1 MPTYVVPQVL
11 VFQEIDLVSA
21 ATLQPLPAHIAG
33 GHAQLIRYSETDE
46 REDGALG
53 QYDRLN
59 DTAYAWPRRPAGG
72 VVDQSYTKVLI
83 KNALLRYFSDTIGSG
98 DNIET
103 VAGSPNKIRA
113 DATNFKSNDSDY
125 PLDAALVNRPV
136 KVGDTAKVRAV
147 VGSDTYDLCT
157 YVAGFEA
164 DAVAAVVGSSV
175 EDTDNQD
182 ASTLTN
188 DGGAKIGGVNNCVD
202 IETVTGTSY
211 DGLEDGDVE
220 ETYTITVIESSTNE
234 TATTARLR
242 VTSASG
248 NDDVASVQPAAFGS
262 PTAIGTRGLT
272 VTFNNTNGVLCS
284 ESSEEG
290 GYDHNDFVVGQQWRV
305 TCSQAYTVT
314 SGTSGGTYDGDY
326 DDTYIVEVSRGGAY
340 STNESLA
347 PLVIVRT
354 TKGKDVSGPTP
365 ITASATAF
373 AIGTHGVT
381 ISFNQAALVKGD
393 KFYVEVQAEGAGPFR
408 TLILGHNLPE
418 EVIDNGATEVDL
430 HLYIRK
436 DVEVNPHRVEA
447 APQLN
452 YEQSETEITLN
463 SGITA
468 FDDSWTDT
476 NGDPEALPIHA
487 ECGYSEVYL
496 TVRYWLSELCREV
509 NSLFNVSALDDAI
522 SGPLHP
528 DNPLKWGVFK
538 ALQNSNGRAVGYT
551 SICNPDDPDS
561 WAEMLEVIDGRR
573 DTYGL
578 VPLTRN
584 KLVWSLYQAHVSGQ
598 ASPEFGRWRKAFF
611 NAESIP
617 EKAIVTAAT
626 SKNEEEVL
634 AILTDDPLTSGSQYT
649 YLRVPAANGNFVE
662 NEVAPGDIV
671 RFIFNTDGFGG
682 VTYSEFVVDSV
693 INEDT
698 IRLLTGHTSAV
709 NVPEKMEI
717 WRNLTATEQAQE
729 LALTWGFHDRRI
741 HVLWPDEIESDGY
754 TTEGY
759 HLCAA
764 IAGLISGVVPHQ
776 GLTRLEIAGFS
787 NADRTTKVFNRTQLN
802 TMAAG
807 GVWIVTQDLEDGSIF
822 SRHAVTTADT
832 EDVAQREEMV
842 GRNLDSISFYFLDLY
857 DPYIGISNV
866 TPSAIAI
873 LRAETRGAIK
883 FLESANF
890 VPRLGP
896 QLISGTIVEL
906 RPHATLKDRVV
917 VVLDLTLPFPMNNIE
932 VHLKLVA

>member
-11 VFQEIDLVSA
+11 VFQEIDLVPA

-33 GHAQLIRYSETDE
+33 GHAQLIRYSEADE
-46 REDGALG
+46 RAFGSLG

-59 DTAYAWPRRPAGG
+59 DTEYAWPQRPAGG
-72 VVDQSYTKVLI
+72 VVDQAYTKVTI
-83 KNALLRYFSDTIGSG
+83 KDALLRYFSDTIGSG
-98 DNIET
+98 DNIVT
-103 VAGSPNKIRA
+103 VAGEPNQIRA
-113 DATNFKSNDSDY
+113 DATNFKANGSAY
-125 PLDAALVNRPV
+125 PLDDALINRDV
-136 KVGDTAKVRAV
+136 KIGDTAKIRAV
-147 VGSDTYDLCT
+147 VGSETYDLCT
-157 YVAGFEA
+157 YVAGFKA
-164 DAVAAVVGSSV
+164 DPVAAVVGTCV

-182 ASTLTN
+182 ASSNTN
-188 DGGAKIGGVNNCVD
+188 NGGVKIGGVNNCVD
-202 IETVTGTSY
+202 IDTVDSTAY
-211 DGLEDGDVE
+211 DGLEDGDVS
-220 ETYTITVIESSTNE
+220 ETYTITVIESSTGEN
-234 TATTARLR
+234 ATTARLR

-248 NDDVASVQPAAFGS
+248 NDDVASVQPAAFGA
-262 PTAIGTRGLT
+262 PTDIGTRGLT
-272 VTFNNTNGVLCS
+272 VTFNNTNGTVCS
-284 ESSEEG
+284 ESAEDG

-305 TCSQAYTVT
+305 TCSQAYVVT
-314 SGTSGGTYDGDY
+314 SGTSGGDYDGAT
-326 DDTYIVEVSRGGAY
+326 DDTYIVEVSRGGTY

-347 PLVIVRT
+347 PLIIVRT

-365 ITASATAF
+365 ITAASTAF
-373 AIGTHGVT
+373 EIGTHGVT
-381 ISFNQAALVKGD
+381 ISFDQAALVKGD
-393 KFYVEVQAEGAGPFR
+393 RFYIEVQAEGDGPYR

-418 EVIDNGATEVDL
+418 DVIDNGETEVDL

-436 DVEVNPHRVEA
+436 DVEVNPNRVEA
-447 APQLN
+447 APQTN
-452 YEQSETEITLN
+452 YEQSDTEITIKA
-463 SGITA
+463 GITA
-468 FDDSWTDT
+468 FDDSWTDV
-476 NGDPEALPIHA
+476 NGDPEALPVYT
-487 ECGYSEVYL
+487 ECGYSNLYL

-509 NSLFNVSALDDAI
+509 NSIFNVSELADAI

-551 SICNPDDPDS
+551 SICDPDDPDS

-598 ASPEFGRWRKAFF
+598 SSPEFGRWRKAFF
-611 NAESIP
+611 NTEGIP
-617 EKAIVTAAT
+617 EKSIVTAET
-626 SKNEEEVL
+626 SEDGEEVL
-634 AILTDDPLTSGSQYT
+634 AILVDDPLTSGTQYT
-649 YLRVPAANGNFVE
+649 YLRVPGGNGNFVQ

-682 VTYSEFVVDSV
+682 ETYEEFVVDSV

-698 IRLLTGHTSAV
+698 IRLLTGHTAAV

-729 LALTWGFHDRRI
+729 LALTWGFNDRRI
-741 HVLWPDEIESDGY
+741 HMIWPDQIESDGY
-754 TTEGY
+754 NTEGY

-776 GLTRLEIAGFS
+776 GLTRLEIAGFT
-787 NADRTTKVFNRTQLN
+787 NADRTTQVFNRTQLN

-807 GVWIVTQDLEDGSIF
+807 GVWIVTQDLEDGTIF
-822 SRHAVTTADT
+822 SRHAVTTGDT
-832 EDVAQREEMV
+832 EDLAQREEMLT
-842 GRNLDSISFYFLDLY
+842 RNLDSISFYFLDLY
-857 DPYIGISNV
+857 DPYIGVSNV
-866 TPSAIAI
+866 TPSAISI

-896 QLISGTIVEL
+896 QLIEGDIVEL

-932 VHLKLVA
+932 VHLRLVA